1 MSFLDKLKES
11 AGKAVSAASVVA
23 SKAAVTGKSVAET
36 AVKQTKTAANI
47 GKVKLAIASEED
59 KLKKCYTEL
68 GRIFFRDYEEQSEA
82 VMEEYQPWC
91 DKAAEAKAQIAAL
104 NQQLEEIR
112 AENAPEAPADMEPE
126 ATEEAEASESD
137 ASVETEEED
146 TSIYADFVEAQPAEV
161 ALAYEVDE
169 APAEEAPAEAPA
181 ESDELPEPT
190 VGTLYVDI
198 SGQE

>member
-11 AGKAVSAASVVA
+11 AGKAVSVAGVVA
-23 SKAAVTGKSVAET
+23 GKAAVTGKSVAET
-36 AVKQTKTAANI
+36 AVKQTKTAASV

-68 GRIFFRDYEEQSEA
+68 GRIFYRDYEEQAEA

-91 DKAAEAKAQIAAL
+91 DKAAEAKAQIAVL
-104 NQQLEEIR
+104 NQQLNELREEIGKQ
-112 AENAPEAPADMEPE
+112 ASADVEPE
-126 ATEEAEASESD
+126 ATEEAEII
-137 ASVETEEED
+137 EEDVED

-161 ALAYEVDE
+161 ALAYEVEDAPVEETEESPAVPEDE
-169 APAEEAPAEAPA
+169 I
-181 ESDELPEPT
+181 PEPT